1 MKTYLDANALVRYYL
16 DLPGREVVANH
27 FRDQQAAIAW
37 PLPITD
43 LLRFEVT
50 NAFEQM
56 VFASRHGKQI
66 AVSPQMALA
75 AQADFAQD
83 LASGAQFKSVAL
95 TLADLEREFDA
106 LVRKYTAKHGFRTY
120 DILHVSSALT
130 LDCRCFVSFDIK
142 ANTLAKLIGL
152 ETIASSTPL

>member
-27 FRDQQAAIAW
+27 FREQQAAISW

-66 AVSPQMALA
+66 TVSPEMALVA
-75 AQADFAQD
+75 HADFAQD
-83 LASGAQFKSVAL
+83 LASGAQFKAVAQ
-95 TLADLEREFDA
+95 TLADLDREFDA

-120 DILHVSSALT
+120 DVLHVSSALT
-130 LDCRCFVSFDIK
+130 LGCRSFVSFDTK
-142 ANTLAKLIGL
+142 ANALAKLVGL
-152 ETIASSTPL
+152 ETVASTPL